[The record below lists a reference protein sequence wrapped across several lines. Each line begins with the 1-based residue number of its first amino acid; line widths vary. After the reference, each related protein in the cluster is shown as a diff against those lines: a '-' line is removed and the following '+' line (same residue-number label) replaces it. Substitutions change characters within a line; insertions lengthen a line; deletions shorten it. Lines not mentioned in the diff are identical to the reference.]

1 MNYTLEEIN
10 STITEAEKQISDLE
24 DIMVDITMAEEN
36 TEKGMKKK
44 KMKTA

>member
-1 MNYTLEEIN
+1 MNYTLEKIN

-44 KMKTA
+44 K